1 MIGAVLVFEDEDL
14 LSNKTSSLE
23 EMTDKTAVSKNVKS
37 RFLGEQKSPCY
48 RAF

>member
-1 MIGAVLVFEDEDL
+1 MIGAVLVFEDENL

-37 RFLGEQKSPCY
+37 RFLGE
-48 RAF
+48 

>member
-1 MIGAVLVFEDEDL
+1 MIGAVLVLEDEDL

-23 EMTDKTAVSKNVKS
+23 EMTDKTVVSKNVKS
-37 RFLGEQKSPCY
+37 RFLREQKSPYY